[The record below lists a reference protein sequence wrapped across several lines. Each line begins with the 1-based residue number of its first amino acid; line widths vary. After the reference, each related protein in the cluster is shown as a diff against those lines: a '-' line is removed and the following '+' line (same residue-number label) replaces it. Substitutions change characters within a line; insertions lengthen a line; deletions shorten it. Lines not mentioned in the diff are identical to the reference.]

1 MGSAA
6 PIPAVVQQHADDS
19 ASLRHVR
26 SVLVRAPHVG
36 LLGLSRLDE
45 RIAAHLDGLSV
56 SGAYGT
62 RLCTAAL
69 ERPGAGEVFAVTLR
83 ALEER
88 NLAALNDIVA
98 LAAIVP
104 DARRGWLSA
113 LGWAEP
119 GDLKGVLGGLL
130 NSANS
135 FSRGLAIDVCRL
147 HRIDARLALDRA
159 LQDADAGLR
168 AAALRA
174 TGEVGR
180 LHALPAVLGCLT
192 DADGQVALQAAAAAL
207 LLGNRDAAL
216 VALEAHAAPGA
227 PFVDQAA
234 QLLLVCT
241 TFDYARTVVRRM
253 ARGQAQGTAL
263 KRRVIRACGLLGD
276 TQYVPW
282 LISLMSDDVDARLA
296 GESFTL
302 ITGADLAALDLER
315 KPPAHVPAGPT
326 ESPDDNDVA
335 LDEDESLP
343 WPEQALVQRW
353 WRDHAATMPAGE
365 RCFMGRVPTFE
376 HCLSVLRDGAQRQ
389 RFVAAQHMCL
399 LRPGTPL
406 FPVCAPAWRQQ
417 RLLANWPD
425 SARTTMT

>member
-6 PIPAVVQQHADDS
+6 PIPAVVQQHADDC

-36 LLGLSRLDE
+36 LLRLGRLDE
-45 RIAAHLDGLSV
+45 RIAAHVDGLSM

-62 RLCTAAL
+62 RLCTEAL

-88 NLAALNDIVA
+88 NLAALNDTVA

-130 NSANS
+130 NAASS

-147 HRIDARLALDRA
+147 HRAGSRQALDRA
-159 LQDADAGLR
+159 MQDADAGLR

-174 TGEVGR
+174 AGEVGR
-180 LHALPAVLGCLT
+180 LHALPAALESLS
-192 DADGQVALQAAAAAL
+192 DMDRQVAFHAAAAAV

-227 PFVDQAA
+227 PFVDEAG
-234 QLLLVCT
+234 QLLLVGAA
-241 TFDYARTVVRRM
+241 FGYARAVVRRM
-253 ARGQAQGTAL
+253 AQGQARGAAL

-282 LISLMSDDVDARLA
+282 LISLMTDDIDARLA

-326 ESPDDNDVA
+326 ESPDDDDVA

-343 WPEQALVQRW
+343 WPDQALVQRW
-353 WRDHAATMPAGE
+353 WRDHAATMPANE

-389 RFVAAQHMCL
+389 RFVAAQHLCL

-406 FPVCAPAWRQQ
+406 FPVCTPTWRQQ

-425 SARTTMT
+425 SARNAMT